1 MSKSSVYKWQVS
13 ESSEREKR
21 KEDLVKRVKWYFYDS
36 DGTYGSPRIRNKLV
50 KRTVG
55 IIMRE
60 HSLRSCMSRE
70 FKVATTDSKHDHPVA
85 PNVLKQDF
93 KVTKTKR

>member
-1 MSKSSVYKWQVS
+1 
-13 ESSEREKR
+13 
-21 KEDLVKRVKWYFYDS
+21 
-36 DGTYGSPRIRNKLV
+36 
-50 KRTVG
+50 
-55 IIMRE
+55 MRE

-93 KVTKTKR
+93 KATKTKR